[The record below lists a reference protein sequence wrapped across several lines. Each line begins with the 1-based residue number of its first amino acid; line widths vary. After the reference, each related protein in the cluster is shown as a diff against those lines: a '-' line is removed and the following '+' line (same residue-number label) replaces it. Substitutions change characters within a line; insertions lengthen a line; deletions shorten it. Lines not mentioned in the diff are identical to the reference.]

1 MYTLCSVWGLEGL
14 QGWWTDWCCD
24 VPQGGFTCHIE
35 GLISFSSS
43 SIWNILLQHIKRPHT
58 KAVATEVC
66 VSSFL
71 HNLLPEFQINIS
83 GFQKI
88 SLQVEV
94 NWACESWMQIF
105 CRAKFSMTNLTA
117 AQEAEY
123 REAFLIFD
131 RNGDGKITN
140 EVIFS
145 RSMGN
150 SNMPKLI
157 HYEKTMDFKTI

>member
-1 MYTLCSVWGLEGL
+1 MYCIEADSLQYQTTSNKEPWETFSENCQTRNIEVWFLRCNFNRITQSYFYRTLQFW
-14 QGWWTDWCCD
+14 
-24 VPQGGFTCHIE
+24 H
-35 GLISFSSS
+35 
-43 SIWNILLQHIKRPHT
+43 R
-58 KAVATEVC
+58 
-66 VSSFL
+66 
-71 HNLLPEFQINIS
+71 FQIGIIV
-83 GFQKI
+83 FQNI
-88 SLQVEV
+88 SLQAKLIS
-94 NWACESWMQIF
+94 ACESWMQIF
-105 CRAKFSMTNLTA
+105 CPAKFSMTNLTA